1 MKRNILKLKY
11 EQIKKLVE
19 NNSKLENYL
28 SEALRDYYMNG
39 EINSLLYELKSYLE
53 DWSIGFYNNN
63 YIEIKDISSWNN
75 WLTDI
80 SKILEPY
87 LTDDELTY
95 IKKLEKAQE
104 RFYNMAYDNK
114 QYNNLEDYLYRQN
127 QNIND
132 ILLRIFNDL
141 TSCEL
146 LNIDNLIKYAIEM
159 ELLQSFYVDT
169 KTNLIY
175 EIQEKY
181 SLFGGF

>member
-28 SEALRDYYMNG
+28 SEALQDYYWYG
-39 EINSLLYELKSYLE
+39 EIDQLLNELKSYLK
-53 DWSIGFYNNN
+53 DYSIGFYNNN
-63 YIEIKDISSWNN
+63 FIKIKDISEWNN

-80 SKILEPY
+80 TKILEPY
-87 LTDDELTY
+87 LNDDELTY

-104 RFYNMAYDNK
+104 RFYNMSYDNK
-114 QYNNLEDYLYRQN
+114 QYNNLEDYLYNQN
-127 QNIND
+127 QKIND

-141 TSCEL
+141 TS
-146 LNIDNLIKYAIEM
+146 
-159 ELLQSFYVDT
+159 
-169 KTNLIY
+169 Y